1 MLWGPHRGGDRLA
14 RLLPFGRVNSLPQ
27 CAGHCLCRAR
37 VVAATTQGAGWAQG
51 GEGLKTVLGSKN
63 VHRPVGSSA
72 IFLQKGK
79 LSLKGGRTS
88 LQVHMPQTLR
98 VAGPP
103 ETLSS
108 STEVSEDVRLRGGE
122 WGTSRSKVKSRWE
135 GMEL

>member
-1 MLWGPHRGGDRLA
+1 MLWGPHGGGDGLA
-14 RLLPFGRVNSLPQ
+14 RLLPFGRVNSLPH

-37 VVAATTQGAGWAQG
+37 VVAATRWAQG

-63 VHRPVGSSA
+63 VHGSVGSSA

-88 LQVHMPQTLR
+88 PQVHMPPTLR
-98 VAGPP
+98 VAWPP

-108 STEVSEDVRLRGGE
+108 STEISEAVRLRGGE

-135 GMEL
+135 EMEL